1 MCMISYNGKGGLN
14 TLAVGLDKRLSTLRQ
29 LPQDDVVLIR
39 AYTEQHP

>member
-1 MCMISYNGKGGLN
+1 MITYNGKGGMN

-39 AYTEQHP
+39 ALSLIHI